1 MKDMCSQIRSH
12 RVSPCDHRAMTR
24 NHRTMTRWHVHTPRA
39 VSWSH
44 RVLPLNHRAIERCG
58 VNTPRALPVETHN
71 HVVVSWNHR
80 VLPWTKVHRVLPWTM
95 YFCPFR
101 ACINDIVFAAPKAL
115 PWAREAIGLSAR
127 SCTPTR
133 PGYARPER
141 AMSSIAQGNA
151 LGICTHPRI
160 VALKGQKYTAQGNA
174 LWFKGNALRAR
185 ATT

>member
-24 NHRTMTRWHVHTPRA
+24 WHVHTPRA

-44 RVLPLNHRAIERCG
+44 RAIERCG
-58 VNTPRALPVETHN
+58 VNTLRALPVETHN

-80 VLPWTKVHRVLPWTM
+80 VLPLNHRTLPWAKVHRVLPWAKD
-95 YFCPFR
+95 FCPFR
-101 ACINDIVFAAPKAL
+101 ACNNDIVFAAPKAL

-151 LGICTHPRI
+151 LRT
-160 VALKGQKYTAQGNA
+160 
-174 LWFKGNALRAR
+174 
-185 ATT
+185 

>member
-1 MKDMCSQIRSH
+1 MIDMCSQIRSH
-12 RVSPCDHRAMTR
+12 RVSPWNHRAMTR
-24 NHRTMTRWHVHTPRA
+24 WHIHTPRA
-39 VSWSH
+39 
-44 RVLPLNHRAIERCG
+44 LPLNHRAIERCG
-58 VNTPRALPVETHN
+58 VNTPRALPMETHN
-71 HVVVSWNHR
+71 HGVVSWSHRVLPLNHR
-80 VLPWTKVHRVLPWTM
+80 VLPWAKVHRVLPWAKD
-95 YFCPFR
+95 FCPFR

-174 LWFKGNALRAR
+174 LWFKGNALRER
-185 ATT
+185 TTT